1 MENTYK
7 VIQADMKVLTK
18 EKGSKFLS
26 YALKVKS
33 EQEFKN
39 KLSII
44 KEEHPKATHHCYAY
58 RIGDEGKLFRQN
70 DDGEPSGT
78 AGKPIL
84 GQIDKLDLTHT
95 AVVVV
100 RYYGGTKL
108 GTSGLIKAYKEGAAE
123 ALSMTNIIKKTIQ
136 TAFILKAEFKDL
148 NPLMNALQKAK
159 INIIEKDFSQMVW
172 LRISIDKGLE
182 KEHFKKLK
190 ALFLQLNHIPE
201 DEPFTISGIEITSI
215 NKTFSIN
222 D

>member
-1 MENTYK
+1 MDNTYK
-7 VIQADMKVLTK
+7 MIHADQQVLTK
-18 EKGSKFLS
+18 EKGSKFIS
-26 YALKVKS
+26 YALSVQS
-33 EQEFKN
+33 EQEFKE
-39 KLSII
+39 KLSNI
-44 KEEHPKATHHCYAY
+44 KNEHPKATHHCYAY
-58 RIGDEGKLFRQN
+58 RIGDEGKLYRQN

-84 GQIDKLDLTHT
+84 GQIDKLDLTNI

-123 ALSMTNIIKKTIQ
+123 ALSLTEKIVKTIQ
-136 TAFILKAEFKDL
+136 TGFILKADFKDL

-172 LRISIDKGLE
+172 LKISIDKGLE
-182 KEHFKKLK
+182 KEYFKKLK
-190 ALFLQLNHIPE
+190 ALFLKLNHIPE
-201 DEPFTISGIEITSI
+201 EEPFTISGIEISST
-215 NKTFSIN
+215 NKTFSIH

>member
-1 MENTYK
+1 MGNTFK
-7 VIQADMKVLTK
+7 MIQSDKQVLTK

-33 EQEFKN
+33 EQEFKD

-44 KEEHPKATHHCYAY
+44 KNEHPKATHHCYAY

-84 GQIDKLDLTHT
+84 GQIDKLGLTHT

-123 ALSMTNIIKKTIQ
+123 ALALTTIVEKTIQ
-136 TAFILKAEFKDL
+136 TGFILKADFKDL
-148 NPLMNALQKAK
+148 NPLMHALQKAK
-159 INIIEKDFSQMVW
+159 INIIKKDFSQMVW
-172 LRISIDKGLE
+172 LKISIDKGLE
-182 KEHFKKLK
+182 KEYFKKLK

-201 DEPFTISGIEITSI
+201 DEPFNIAGIEITST

>member
-1 MENTYK
+1 MDNTYK
-7 VIQADMKVLTK
+7 MIQADQQALTK
-18 EKGSKFLS
+18 EKGSKFIS
-26 YALKVKS
+26 YALSVQS
-33 EQEFKN
+33 EQEFKE
-39 KLSII
+39 KLSNI
-44 KEEHPKATHHCYAY
+44 KSEHPKATHHCYAY
-58 RIGDEGKLFRQN
+58 RIGDEGKLYRQN

-84 GQIDKLDLTHT
+84 GQIDKLDLTNI

-123 ALSMTNIIKKTIQ
+123 ALSLTEKIVKTIQ
-136 TAFILKAEFKDL
+136 TGFILKADFKDL

-172 LRISIDKGLE
+172 LKISIDKGLE
-182 KEHFKKLK
+182 KEYFKKLK

-201 DEPFTISGIEITSI
+201 EEPFTISGIEISST
-215 NKTFSIN
+215 NKTFSIH

>member
-1 MENTYK
+1 MDNTYK
-7 VIQADMKVLTK
+7 MIQADQQVLTK
-18 EKGSKFLS
+18 EKGSKFIS
-26 YALKVKS
+26 YALSVQS
-33 EQEFKN
+33 EQEFKE
-39 KLSII
+39 KLSNI
-44 KEEHPKATHHCYAY
+44 KNEHPKATHHCYAY
-58 RIGDEGKLFRQN
+58 RIGDEGKLYRQN

-84 GQIDKLDLTHT
+84 GQIDKLDLTNI

-123 ALSMTNIIKKTIQ
+123 ALSLTEKIVKTIQ
-136 TAFILKAEFKDL
+136 TGFILKADFKDL

-172 LRISIDKGLE
+172 LKISIDKGLE
-182 KEHFKKLK
+182 KEYFKKLK

-201 DEPFTISGIEITSI
+201 EEPFTISGIEISST
-215 NKTFSIN
+215 NKTFSIH

>member
-1 MENTYK
+1 MDNTYK
-7 VIQADMKVLTK
+7 MIQADQQVLTK
-18 EKGSKFLS
+18 EKGSKFIS
-26 YALKVKS
+26 YALSVQS
-33 EQEFKN
+33 EQEFKE
-39 KLSII
+39 KLSNI
-44 KEEHPKATHHCYAY
+44 KSEHPKATHHCYAY
-58 RIGDEGKLFRQN
+58 RIGDEGKLYRQN

-84 GQIDKLDLTHT
+84 GQIDKLDLTNI

-123 ALSMTNIIKKTIQ
+123 ALSLTEKIVKTIQ
-136 TAFILKAEFKDL
+136 TGFILKADFKDL

-172 LRISIDKGLE
+172 LKISIDKGLE
-182 KEHFKKLK
+182 KEYFKKLK

-201 DEPFTISGIEITSI
+201 EEPFTISGIEISST
-215 NKTFSIN
+215 NKTFSIH